1 MQINLLNT
9 QLSTSPAVIIILKA
23 AGEWQAVHCVSVCN
37 NVFFLFYLLI
47 LCIVKYVKI
56 LYMVHSYI
64 IYSLYLYNE
73 SYNLD

>member
-37 NVFFLFYLLI
+37 NVFFFVLSAY
-47 LCIVKYVKI
+47 IVYCEVRQNI
-56 LYMVHSYI
+56 VYGA
-64 IYSLYLYNE
+64 
-73 SYNLD
+73 